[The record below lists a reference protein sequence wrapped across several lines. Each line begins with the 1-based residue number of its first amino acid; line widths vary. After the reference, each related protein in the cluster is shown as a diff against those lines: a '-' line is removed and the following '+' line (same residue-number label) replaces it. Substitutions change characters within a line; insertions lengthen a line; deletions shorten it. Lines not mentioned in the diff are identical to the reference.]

1 MTPPRPLPPA
11 SREWM
16 WQAPEGILEMSILRL
31 LRVVLAAGILV
42 AAIPVQAAVAMAP
55 APFANGNPEL
65 GKPLNEKACVGCHAQ
80 RFGGD
85 ADRIYFRGERR
96 VRTPAQLLA
105 QVSYCNAE
113 LATGYFPDEEEHIA
127 AYLNKQYYRFE

>member
-1 MTPPRPLPPA
+1 
-11 SREWM
+11 
-16 WQAPEGILEMSILRL
+16 MSILHL
-31 LRVVLAAGILV
+31 LRIAFATSILV
-42 AAIPVQAAVAMAP
+42 AAVPVQAAVAMAP

-65 GKPLNEKACVGCHAQ
+65 GKPLNDKACVGCHAR

-113 LATGYFPDEEEHIA
+113 RATGYFPDEEEHIA

>member
-1 MTPPRPLPPA
+1 
-11 SREWM
+11 M

-31 LRVVLAAGILV
+31 LRVIFAAVILV

-55 APFANGNPEL
+55 APFANGNPQL
-65 GKPLNEKACVGCHAQ
+65 GKPLNDKACVGCHAQ

-113 LATGYFPDEEEHIA
+113 LSTGYFPDEEEHIA

>member
-1 MTPPRPLPPA
+1 
-11 SREWM
+11 
-16 WQAPEGILEMSILRL
+16 MSILRL
-31 LRVVLAAGILV
+31 LRVIFVAGALA
-42 AAIPVQAAVAMAP
+42 AAIPAQAAVAMAP

-65 GKPLNEKACVGCHAQ
+65 GKALNEKACVGCHAR

-85 ADRIYFRGERR
+85 ADRIYFRSDRR

-113 LATGYFPDEEEHIA
+113 LGTGYFPDEEEHIA
-127 AYLNKQYYRFE
+127 AFLNKQYYRFE

>member
-1 MTPPRPLPPA
+1 
-11 SREWM
+11 
-16 WQAPEGILEMSILRL
+16 MSILRL
-31 LRVVLAAGILV
+31 LRVVLAACTLT
-42 AAIPVQAAVAMAP
+42 AAIPSQAAVAMAP

-65 GKPLNEKACVGCHAQ
+65 GKPLNDKTCVDCHAR

-85 ADRIYFRGERR
+85 ANRIYFRGERR
-96 VRTPAQLLA
+96 VRTPAQLMA

-113 LATGYFPDEEEHIA
+113 LGAGYFPDEEEHIA

>member
-1 MTPPRPLPPA
+1 
-11 SREWM
+11 
-16 WQAPEGILEMSILRL
+16 MSILPL
-31 LRVVLAAGILV
+31 LRVVLAVCTLT
-42 AAIPVQAAVAMAP
+42 AAIPSQAAVARAP

-65 GKPLNEKACVGCHAQ
+65 GKPLNDKTCVDCHVR

-85 ADRIYFRGERR
+85 ANRIYFRGERR
-96 VRTPAQLLA
+96 VRTPAQLMA

-113 LATGYFPDEEEHIA
+113 LGTGYFPDEEEHIA

>member
-1 MTPPRPLPPA
+1 
-11 SREWM
+11 
-16 WQAPEGILEMSILRL
+16 MSILRL
-31 LRVVLAAGILV
+31 FRIAFAAAILA

-55 APFANGNPEL
+55 FANGNAEL
-65 GKPLNEKACVGCHAQ
+65 GKPLNDKACVGCHAR

-85 ADRIYFRGERR
+85 ANQIYFRSERR
-96 VRTPAQLLA
+96 VRTAAQLLA

-113 LATGYFPDEEEHIA
+113 LGTGYFPDEEEHIA

>member
-1 MTPPRPLPPA
+1 
-11 SREWM
+11 
-16 WQAPEGILEMSILRL
+16 MSILRL
-31 LRVVLAAGILV
+31 LRVVFAAGFLV

-65 GKPLNEKACVGCHAQ
+65 GKPLNDKACVGCHAR
-80 RFGGD
+80 RFRGD
-85 ADRIYFRGERR
+85 ADRIYFRGERW